1 VVSGL
6 AILWAGCNRA
16 GRRPGPAVAAID
28 RRGYRATVL
37 GPAVLA
43 LITGC
48 GGGGGSGYGGSG
60 SGGGTSIVLGSAQAV
75 WLDRNTIVWPGV
87 DAGHSYKLYYSAQAR
102 LVPASNDIAGEDNT
116 GGDALTVGSLTAT
129 QLAAFPQYANATAL
143 TVPASTAAQIS
154 TVLKDQLAVV
164 QYSDTTPTNGT
175 QVQVGPVLD
184 SVYGA
189 AAANAMLGLSF
200 DPLTDTPTFR
210 LWAPTAS
217 AVKLNVYPLAGAVG
231 GRPWP

>member
-1 VVSGL
+1 MVSAV
-6 AILWAGCNRA
+6 AILWAGRNRA

-28 RRGYRATVL
+28 RCGYRATVL

-48 GGGGGSGYGGSG
+48 GGGGGSGHSGGG
-60 SGGGTSIVLGSAQAV
+60 GGGTSIVLGSAQAI
-75 WLDRNTIVWPGV
+75 WLDRNTIVWPGM
-87 DAGHSYKLYYSAQAR
+87 DTGHSYKLYYSALAG
-102 LVPASNDIAGEDNT
+102 LVPAGNDLAGEDNT

-129 QLAAFPQYANATAL
+129 QQAAFPQYANATAL

-164 QYSDTTPTNGT
+164 QYSGTTPTNGT

-189 AAANAMLGLSF
+189 AAANGMLG
-200 DPLTDTPTFR
+200 TDLR
-210 LWAPTAS
+210 
-217 AVKLNVYPLAGAVG
+217 
-231 GRPWP
+231 RRR